1 MNLITPDGGLLFWMV
16 VIFAVVLFILA
27 KWGFPI
33 ITSSVE
39 ARSKRIADSL
49 RKADEVER
57 KEAIMAEERQQ
68 MIDQAK
74 KEQARILREA
84 SAAREEILSKARQ
97 EAADETAKMI
107 AHARTRIRA
116 KTFPVYLSIYRR
128 LHRLQVTD

>member
-57 KEAIMAEERQQ
+57 KEAIMAEEST
-68 MIDQAK
+68 QAEIFLK
-74 KEQARILREA
+74 FIVLILLLDRNNNLQLLFGDFA
-84 SAAREEILSKARQ
+84 YQNSSCCCHWFFTCCQ
-97 EAADETAKMI
+97 S
-107 AHARTRIRA
+107 
-116 KTFPVYLSIYRR
+116 YSISPDIITPPFCFLPDY
-128 LHRLQVTD
+128 